1 MGITGAKLLCN
12 DHFQVRSQQ
21 SQNREMLFLLLLL
34 FHAAICSY
42 HYEDEMRKELQ
53 KQMEE
58 MKEMHDNTII
68 DGDDDDGNVKGK
80 LT

>member
-1 MGITGAKLLCN
+1 MLL
-12 DHFQVRSQQ
+12 
-21 SQNREMLFLLLLL
+21 LLLLL
-34 FHAAICSY
+34 FHAGICSY